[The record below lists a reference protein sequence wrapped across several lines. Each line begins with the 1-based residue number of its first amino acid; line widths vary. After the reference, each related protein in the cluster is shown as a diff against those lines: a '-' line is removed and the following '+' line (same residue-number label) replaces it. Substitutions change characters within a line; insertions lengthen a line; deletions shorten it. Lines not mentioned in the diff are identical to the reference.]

1 MGEKLFAANEDVAFE
16 IVMVGLIAAVELR
29 TAIDEFQVILL
40 GSLFAV
46 IDNWIDDD
54 REVRI
59 RLAGISSIVAYVRV

>member
-1 MGEKLFAANEDVAFE
+1 
-16 IVMVGLIAAVELR
+16 MVGLIAAVELR